1 MAVWKIKKLRTQGQ
15 FRLPLISR
23 EVTMTKKH
31 ILLLIMVV
39 IIFTSVYIFDSI
51 TIEFTPQKW
60 ESNVYERKRMV
71 ESLLNKYDLYSMSR
85 EDVIKLLGTKGILE
99 MSEWDYTYFLGKG
112 FDTIK
117 KLCISFDDNDM
128 VESIINF

>member
-1 MAVWKIKKLRTQGQ
+1 
-15 FRLPLISR
+15 
-23 EVTMTKKH
+23 MTKKH
-31 ILLLIMVV
+31 ISLLIMVV

-60 ESNVYERKRMV
+60 DSNVYERKRMV

-99 MSEWDYTYFLGKG
+99 KSEWDYTYFLGKG

-128 VESIINF
+128 VESVINF